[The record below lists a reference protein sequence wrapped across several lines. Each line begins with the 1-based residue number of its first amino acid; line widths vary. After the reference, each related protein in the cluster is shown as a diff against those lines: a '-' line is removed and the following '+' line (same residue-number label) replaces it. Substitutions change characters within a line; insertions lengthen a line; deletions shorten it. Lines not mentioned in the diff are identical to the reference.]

1 MTTWTIKNSTG
12 SVSQRHLTIP
22 TFDMRQI
29 IFHTVDKP
37 TMVFGTAQ
45 KNITKEINLNCEFV
59 RRKSGGGAV
68 FLEPEGVLWVDFVIP
83 KSDHLWEND
92 IGRSSLWLGELWAKA
107 LKEIGIEGKVHRD
120 GLLKNRF
127 SSQVCFA
134 GLATGEVSVLGKK
147 SIGISQRRTSEGA
160 WFQCAALF
168 SWPIEKIVDML
179 QLKPREKAIEDLLH
193 LAAPI
198 ECNSEE
204 LATALLKQVF

>member
-1 MTTWTIKNSTG
+1 MSSFEEN
-12 SVSQRHLTIP
+12 Q
-22 TFDMRQI
+22 
-29 IFHTVDKP
+29 
-37 TMVFGTAQ
+37 
-45 KNITKEINLNCEFV
+45 
-59 RRKSGGGAV
+59 
-68 FLEPEGVLWVDFVIP
+68 GVLWVDFVIP

-168 SWPIEKIVDML
+168 SWPVEKIVDML

>member
-1 MTTWTIKNSTG
+1 M
-12 SVSQRHLTIP
+12 
-22 TFDMRQI
+22 
-29 IFHTVDKP
+29 
-37 TMVFGTAQ
+37 
-45 KNITKEINLNCEFV
+45 
-59 RRKSGGGAV
+59 
-68 FLEPEGVLWVDFVIP
+68 
-83 KSDHLWEND
+83 WEND

-168 SWPIEKIVDML
+168 SWPVEKIVDML